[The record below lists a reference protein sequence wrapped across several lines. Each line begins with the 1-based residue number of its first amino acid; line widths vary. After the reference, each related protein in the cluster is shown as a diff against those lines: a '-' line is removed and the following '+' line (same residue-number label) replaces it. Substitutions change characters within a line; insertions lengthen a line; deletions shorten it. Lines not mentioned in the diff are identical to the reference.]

1 MNRRRGRAL
10 LGVALAGALLFAAFP
25 SAAGAARNWAR
36 TPQDVTATEQA
47 GGIEISW
54 SAPSEDA
61 ETVTGYRVLRK
72 AQGVDT
78 RLTVVAEV
86 TATAWVDIDATEAGQ
101 EYRYRIKAV
110 RGDSVGRTS
119 RKATVIRSEK
129 VTESEPVAQLRNHTN
144 GDPCPAGTAG
154 TTAVLAAGINVSFR
168 GAVYSQHLHSS
179 SYDCPERWYKF
190 TLYTSRTVDFTA
202 TGLENIYPTM
212 YLYADEAGT
221 LLVKKSSELQWR
233 YSTAGNYRTGIQSAT
248 LQRGDYWLKM
258 RQEFS
263 GHNIYT
269 MSWTTESLEQVPD
282 ESSLN
287 DGIWA
292 TASVGV
298 DFFTGA
304 VPGRLDHITTGDMPR
319 DDTDWYAVSGRP
331 EVVEEFE
338 MNADGT
344 FRLDRYDQKIPV
356 YVVLW
361 VSLSSDTG
369 AFFIVHDGDGNGG
382 GVGQHV
388 IGGNPRCVIVPF
400 SNHKITGEMFVEV
413 RGSRYS
419 SDANNY
425 RLNVTTTQP
434 TRC

>member
-1 MNRRRGRAL
+1 MNRRRGRTL

-25 SAAGAARNWAR
+25 SAAGAERNWAR

-54 SAPSEDA
+54 SAPTEDA

-78 RLTVVAEV
+78 SLAVMAEV

-110 RGDSVGRTS
+110 RGDSVGRAS

-129 VTESEPVAQLRNHTN
+129 VTESEPVEQLRNHTN
-144 GDPCPAGTAG
+144 GDPCPADKTG
-154 TTAVLAAGINVSFR
+154 TTAALAAGINVNAG
-168 GAVYSQHLHSS
+168 GAVYYQHLHSS
-179 SYDCPERWYKF
+179 SYDCPERWHKF
-190 TLYTSRTVDFTA
+190 TLHTSTTVDFTVSA
-202 TGLENIYPTM
+202 LENIYPTL

-221 LLVKKSSELQWR
+221 LLIKKSSELMSE
-233 YSTAGNYRTGIQSAT
+233 YGTAGNYRMGISAAT
-248 LQRGDYWLKM
+248 LQAGDYWLKM
-258 RQEFS
+258 RQEYS
-263 GHNIYT
+263 SSNIYT
-269 MSWTTESLEQVPD
+269 MSWTTESLDELPD
-282 ESSLN
+282 QSSL
-287 DGIWA
+287 DGGIW
-292 TASVGV
+292 TSQVVTV
-298 DFFTGA
+298 DDGA
-304 VPGRLDHITTGDMPR
+304 IDGRLDHGTTR
-319 DDTDWYAVSGRP
+319 DDSDWFKVSGRP
-331 EVVEEFE
+331 AVVEEFE

-344 FRLDRYDQKIPV
+344 FRLDRYGEKIPV

-369 AFFIVHDGDGNGG
+369 AFFIVHDSDGNGG

-400 SNHKITGEMFVEV
+400 SNHTITGQMFVEV
-413 RGSRYS
+413 RGTRYS
-419 SDANNY
+419 RDNNDY
-425 RLNVTTTQP
+425 SLKVTTTQP

>member
-1 MNRRRGRAL
+1 MNRRRGRTL

-144 GDPCPAGTAG
+144 GDPCPANTTG
-154 TTAVLAAGINVSFR
+154 TTAAMAAPINVSFR

-190 TLYTSRTVDFTA
+190 TLYTSRTVDFTVSA
-202 TGLENIYPTM
+202 LENIYPTL

-221 LLVKKSSELQWR
+221 LLIKKSSELMSD
-233 YSTAGNYRTGIQSAT
+233 YGTAGNYRMGISSAE
-248 LQRGDYWLKM
+248 LQAGDYWLKM

-269 MSWTTESLEQVPD
+269 MSWTTESLEELPD
-282 ESSLN
+282 DSSLS
-287 DGIWA
+287 DGIWSPRLL
-292 TASVGV
+292 TV
-298 DFFTGA
+298 DHFTSANG
-304 VPGRLDHITTGDMPR
+304 GRLDHGTTR
-319 DDTDWYAVSGRP
+319 DDTDWFRIGGRP
-331 EVVEEFE
+331 AVVEEYE

-369 AFFIVHDGDGNGG
+369 TFFIVHDSDGNGG

-419 SDANNY
+419 S
-425 RLNVTTTQP
+425 R
-434 TRC
+434 